1 MQQRIEI
8 TVHYFAKLRDL
19 TNKEQES
26 FETEINSTPKDV
38 YRKLNEL
45 YEGWFEV
52 YDRSPTIVLNTDNL
66 NYIEDLEHLID
77 VRKAIEKF
85 L

>member
-38 YRKLNEL
+38 YRKLKEL
-45 YEGWFEV
+45 YDLPEISHLKIAVNDSFASWKTE
-52 YDRSPTIVLNTDNL
+52 L
-66 NYIEDLEHLID
+66 EDKDKLVFIPP
-77 VRKAIEKF
+77 VTGG
-85 L
+85 

>member
-1 MQQRIEI
+1 MQQRVEI

-38 YRKLNEL
+38 YLEDKDKLVFIPPVT
-45 YEGWFEV
+45 GG
-52 YDRSPTIVLNTDNL
+52 
-66 NYIEDLEHLID
+66 
-77 VRKAIEKF
+77 
-85 L
+85 

>member
-38 YRKLNEL
+38 YRKLNSFASWKTEL
-45 YEGWFEV
+45 
-52 YDRSPTIVLNTDNL
+52 
-66 NYIEDLEHLID
+66 EDKDKLVFIPP
-77 VRKAIEKF
+77 VTGG
-85 L
+85 